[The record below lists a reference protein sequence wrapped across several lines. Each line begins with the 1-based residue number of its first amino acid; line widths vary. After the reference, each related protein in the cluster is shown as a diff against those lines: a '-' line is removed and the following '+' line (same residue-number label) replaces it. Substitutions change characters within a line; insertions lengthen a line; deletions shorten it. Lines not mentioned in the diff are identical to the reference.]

1 MPENKRPVT
10 AEDLFRLV
18 VVEEPRISPDGRYVA
33 WVRQQ
38 AQKFSNDYRRDIW
51 LSSRDGATCVQLTR
65 GGADSSPRW
74 SPDGRSLAF
83 VSARSGSAQLY
94 LLPVAAPGGE
104 ARQLT
109 NMPRGVSNPVWSPD
123 GRRIAFLAPCNEE
136 ERKREDQGVKEP
148 DASDELAA
156 RHAAERLA
164 QQEEQSHDP
173 RVIRHIPY
181 REGTTFRDGRHA
193 QIYVIEVGDADG
205 ATCEAR
211 RLTNVA
217 TDYSSPA
224 WEADGVHLLCIRSA
238 HPDRPEPR
246 RWTSLYRIDLDDGAE
261 TSLTGDEFN
270 CADAA
275 PAPAGDQVAF
285 LLKATSRQPER
296 LYRLALVSALGGE
309 VQVLTEVFDRQVD
322 EGSLRWSPDGRSI
335 VFSAASDGSRL
346 LWRLRPGDEPEA
358 LFDGTLEVLDYDL
371 ASDGA
376 VACVIS
382 SPQDP
387 SALHWLDAGSQ
398 SLRNLS
404 RPNAD
409 LLDEIHVQTAR
420 EQHYSAEDGTALQG
434 WLILPP
440 DHEEGMQHPLIVH
453 IHGGPQMMYS
463 PANPPLWLEWQL
475 HAANGYAVFFCNPRG
490 SDGYGEAFRMAL
502 HNAWGE
508 VAQADIMAG
517 VDHVIAGGQIDP
529 ERLAV
534 TGGSY
539 GGYMTAWIIGHSDRF
554 RAAVA
559 QRGVYNLL
567 SFYGVTDIP
576 LFLSDQ
582 FDGTATQDPGLLWRH
597 SPLAH
602 ADDIATPLLI
612 IASEYDYRVPISES
626 EQLFAYIN
634 LRGGAVEFVRY
645 PREGHEHTRS
655 GEPRHRTDGLQRAL
669 AWFDRHC
676 KNAQ

>member
-10 AEDLFRLV
+10 AQDLFRLV
-18 VVEEPRISPDGRYVA
+18 IVEEPRISPDGQYVA

-38 AQKFSNDYRRDIW
+38 AQEFSNDYRRDIW
-51 LSSRDGATCVQLTR
+51 LSSRDGTSCIQLTR
-65 GGADSSPRW
+65 GGGDSCPRW

-83 VSARSGSAQLY
+83 VSSRSGSAQLY
-94 LLPVAAPGGE
+94 LLPIAAPGGE

-109 NMPRGVSNPVWSPD
+109 DMPRGVSQPVWSPD
-123 GRRIAFLAPCNEE
+123 GRRIAFLAPCNED
-136 ERKREDQGVKEP
+136 ERRREDQGERVPE
-148 DASDELAA
+148 AEDELAA
-156 RHAAERLA
+156 RHAAECLA
-164 QQEEQSHDP
+164 QLEELSHDP

-181 REGTTFRDGRHA
+181 REGTTFRDGRHE
-193 QIYVIEVGDADG
+193 QIYVIDIDEIDG
-205 ATCEAR
+205 AACKVL
-211 RLTNVA
+211 RLTSVS

-224 WEADGVHLLCIRSA
+224 WTADGKHLLCIRSA

-246 RWTSLYRIDLDDGAE
+246 RWTSLYRIDVDDGAE
-261 TSLTGDEFN
+261 FRLTGDEYN

-275 PAPAGDQVAF
+275 PAPVGDHVAF
-285 LLKATSRQPER
+285 LLKATNRQPER
-296 LYRLALVSALGGE
+296 LFHLALVSARGGDF
-309 VQVLTEVFDRQVD
+309 QVLTEVFDRQVD
-322 EGSLRWSPDGRSI
+322 EGSLRWSEDASSI
-335 VFSAASDGSRL
+335 VFSAARDGSRV

-358 LFDGTLEVLDYDL
+358 LLSDTLEVLDYDL

-376 VACVIS
+376 VACAIS

-387 SALHWLDAGSQ
+387 SALQWLDEGSN
-398 SLRNLS
+398 SLRALS

-420 EQHYSAEDGTALQG
+420 EQRFRAADGTALQG
-434 WLILPP
+434 WLIIPP
-440 DHEEGMQHPLIVH
+440 GHEPGMKHPLIVH

-475 HAANGYAVFFCNPRG
+475 HATNGYAVFFCNPRG

-508 VAQADIMAG
+508 VAHEDIMAG
-517 VDHVIAGGQIDP
+517 VDHVIAGGQIDT

-539 GGYMTAWIIGHSDRF
+539 GGYMTAWIVGHSDRF

-582 FDGTATQDPGLLWRH
+582 FDGTPTQDPELLWRH

-612 IASEYDYRVPISES
+612 IASENDYRVPISES

-634 LRGGAVEFVRY
+634 LRGGTVELVRY

-655 GEPRHRTDGLQRAL
+655 GEPRHRIDGLQRSL
-669 AWFDRHC
+669 AWFDRYC
-676 KNAQ
+676 KNAP